1 MPTFVALSCRYKR
14 TVKQKHS
21 WLVVTGCWLV
31 AILLSFIPMFGW
43 HNHENLPTSD
53 QENSAIVCKFI
64 VVIPMPYLVY
74 VNFFLCTLFP
84 LVVMTI
90 LYAAIF
96 CTIRG
101 SLREKPG
108 NSIQNDSRTYL
119 RKEKQLAGS
128 LSLVLVLFV
137 ISWIPLQVMNC
148 VAYFA
153 GPEVVTDKAF
163 YLGILLSHSNSA
175 VNPVVYAFKVEK
187 IKRAYLGIW
196 RRFIT
201 CRDQNQAPQIIQ
213 TTDNNLSSNASI
225 GV

>member
-1 MPTFVALSCRYKR
+1 M
-14 TVKQKHS
+14 KQKHS

-43 HNHENLPTSD
+43 YNRENLPTK
-53 QENSAIVCKFI
+53 NATIVCRFI
-64 VVIPMPYLVY
+64 AVIPMPYLVY
-74 VNFFLCTLFP
+74 VNFFLCTLTP
-84 LVVMTI
+84 LLVMSV

-108 NSIQNDSRTYL
+108 NKVQTECQTYL
-119 RKEKQLAGS
+119 RRERQLAGS
-128 LSLVLVLFV
+128 LSLVLALFV
-137 ISWIPLQVMNC
+137 ISWLPLQLMNC

-153 GPEVVTDKAF
+153 GSEVVTDKAF
-163 YLGILLSHSNSA
+163 YVGILLSHFNSA

-196 RRFIT
+196 KQFIT
-201 CRDQNQAPQIIQ
+201 CRDENQAPQIIQ
-213 TTDNNLSSNASI
+213 STDNNLSSNAN
-225 GV
+225 VV